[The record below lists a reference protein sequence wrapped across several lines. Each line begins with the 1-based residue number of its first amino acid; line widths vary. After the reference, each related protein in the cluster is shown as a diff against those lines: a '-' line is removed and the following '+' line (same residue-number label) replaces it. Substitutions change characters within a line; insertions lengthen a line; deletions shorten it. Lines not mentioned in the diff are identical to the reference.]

1 MEIIDLGLK
10 FETMQLGNTPR
21 YIGLHH
27 SGGIQTVKAYHKMH
41 INERGWS
48 GLGYNF
54 VVDLDGKIYKGRD
67 PKYVPAGIL
76 GHNKDSLHICA
87 IGNFENMV
95 MPSVQKESL
104 KWLVAYC
111 ITTWPTIKSAKGHKE
126 LMDTDCPG
134 KNYPLNDIRAVV
146 THGLIIAPVKPTPSP
161 IHNKVFKLQHALNAM
176 HITDDLGRKLV
187 EDGWMG
193 DNTRAALK
201 KVVVRRGD
209 KHALVGWIQEQLGIK
224 VDNLYGWPPYH
235 ETYDAIGKFQKTKGL
250 VVDFT
255 PGYYTLLKMAS

>member
-1 MEIIDLGLK
+1 MNIIDVGLT
-10 FETMQLGNTPR
+10 FGPMTEGNIPR

-27 SGGIQTVKAYHKMH
+27 SGGIRTIQEYHQMH
-41 INERGWS
+41 IQEKGWA

-54 VVDLDGKIYKGRD
+54 IVDLEGKIYKGRD
-67 PKYVPAGIL
+67 PKYIPAGVL

-95 MPSVQKESL
+95 MPDVQKEAI
-104 KWLVAYC
+104 KWLVVYC

-126 LMDTDCPG
+126 LMATDCPG

-146 THGLIIAPVKPTPSP
+146 THGLTTVSIKPTPSP
-161 IHNKVFKLQHALNAM
+161 IYNKVFKLQHALNAM

-193 DNTRAALK
+193 DNTKDALK
-201 KVVVRRGD
+201 KVVIRRGD
-209 KHALVGWIQEQLGIK
+209 KHPMVGWLQEQLGIA

-235 ETYDAIGKFQKTKGL
+235 ETYDAIGNYQKAHHL
-250 VVDFT
+250 VVDYT
-255 PGYYTLLKMAS
+255 PGYYTLLQMTL